1 MEIGITLLW
10 DKDTPFKQYLAD
22 QGFDCE
28 VVTPKILA
36 APFFSWAARKLL
48 IVPAGF
54 GNAFYSDVLKD
65 LRATSA
71 FINEFVTVG
80 GTLLV
85 SGAFSSGDAYNW
97 LPRKVNYVREVQRAK
112 IERMKA
118 HKTAAIVETDECL
131 CDGYF
136 EEVEDGWDV
145 ILAVKGDAEKKAILV
160 VSEYGAGEIIAT
172 TVHEY
177 PSEQFITCCSGR

>member
-1 MEIGITLLW
+1 MKRGIALLW
-10 DKDTPFKQYLAD
+10 DKNTPFKQYLAD
-22 QGFDCE
+22 RGYDCE
-28 VVTPKILA
+28 IVTPKTLA
-36 APFFSWAARKLL
+36 APFFSWRARKLL

-54 GNAFYSDVLKD
+54 GNAFYSAVLKD

-71 FINEFVTVG
+71 FINNFVTVG

-85 SGAFSSGDAYNW
+85 SGAFSSKDAYNW
-97 LPRKVNYVREVQRAK
+97 LPLTVNYVREVRRVA
-112 IERMKA
+112 IETIKA
-118 HKTAAIVETDECL
+118 HKTATIVETVECL

-136 EEVEDGWDV
+136 EEIETGWNV

-172 TVHEY
+172 TIHEY
-177 PSEQFITCCSGR
+177 PSEQFIAYCVGR

>member
-1 MEIGITLLW
+1 MNSGVTLLW

-22 QGFDCE
+22 HGFDCE
-28 VVTPKILA
+28 ILTPKILA
-36 APFFSWAARKLL
+36 APFFSWRARKFL

-54 GNAFYSDVLKD
+54 GNAFYSGVLKD

-71 FINEFVTVG
+71 FINDFVTVG

-85 SGAFSSGDAYNW
+85 SGAFSSSDAYNW
-97 LPRKVNYVREVQRAK
+97 LPLKVNYVREVRRAK
-112 IERMKA
+112 IERIKA
-118 HKTAAIVETDECL
+118 HKVATIVETVECL

-145 ILAVKGDAEKKAILV
+145 ILAVKGDAEKKAILA
-160 VSEYGAGEIIAT
+160 VSKYGAGEIIAT
-172 TVHEY
+172 TIHEY
-177 PSEQFITCCSGR
+177 PSDRFIEYCVRR